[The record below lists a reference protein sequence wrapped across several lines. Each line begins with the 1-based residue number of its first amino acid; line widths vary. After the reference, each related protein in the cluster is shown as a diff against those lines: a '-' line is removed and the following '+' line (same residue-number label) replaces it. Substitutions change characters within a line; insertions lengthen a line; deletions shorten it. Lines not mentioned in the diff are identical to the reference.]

1 MKNKRLN
8 QYQTIKTSLKSILKN
23 YNEIQPEINKLVI
36 KCNDIVIQTYQFIK
50 LYLLY
55 KYHNNQSLPII
66 NEKFILY
73 CIKTQGIRDNRGK
86 KAKDT
91 DLLDELEDFYNK
103 EFLFLIYLNFYLK
116 IKIY

>member
-1 MKNKRLN
+1 MQWYCDSNLSI
-8 QYQTIKTSLKSILKN
+8 YQ
-23 YNEIQPEINKLVI
+23 
-36 KCNDIVIQTYQFIK
+36 

-103 EFLFLIYLNFYLK
+103 NFNHLFKKKNIILK
-116 IKIY
+116 IYHFYYHI